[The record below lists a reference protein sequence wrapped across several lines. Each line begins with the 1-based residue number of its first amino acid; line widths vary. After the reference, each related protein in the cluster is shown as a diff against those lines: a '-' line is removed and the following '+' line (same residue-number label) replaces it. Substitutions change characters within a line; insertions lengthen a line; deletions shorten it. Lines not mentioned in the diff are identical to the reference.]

1 MAAIAA
7 AQNHS
12 EAVTDAVQ
20 QWAQGKTVNTLDG
33 SVPADAASYRASV
46 KALPA
51 HHYDGWSS
59 CGKGTRRSETV
70 HRWDNAQT
78 LDSIWYDSE
87 EYAATFVSSSLFLRL
102 YCA

>member
-1 MAAIAA
+1 MP
-7 AQNHS
+7 
-12 EAVTDAVQ
+12 DAMEV
-20 QWAQGKTVNTLDG
+20 
-33 SVPADAASYRASV
+33 DAAGRRVAV
-46 KALPA
+46 KAAPA

-59 CGKGTRRSETV
+59 CGKGTRRFRAV
-70 HRWDNAQT
+70 HRLDATQT